1 MGWRV
6 DGDDVLDAGISIR
19 LMIREFKEFI
29 SKGNVIMLAVGFIM
43 GVAFQSVVSSLVED
57 VIMPV
62 AAIPFGEPNFDEL
75 AVTVNDSV
83 IAWGA
88 FVTALIGFLLTALAV
103 FLFVVKPYN
112 IFADRISNEEEA
124 DEAPESGPSEIDLL
138 IEIRDELRSRPR

>member
-1 MGWRV
+1 
-6 DGDDVLDAGISIR
+6 
-19 LMIREFKEFI
+19 MIREFKEFI

-75 AVTVNDSV
+75 TVTVNDSV
-83 IAWGA
+83 IAWGG

-112 IFADRISNEEEA
+112 IFADRISKEEEA